1 MYDYGRRDRER
12 LLKNQQQEELAE
24 NLAGWLLCITIAYL
38 SIHIGVAYFTGKL
51 V

>member
-1 MYDYGRRDRER
+1 MNDYGRRDRER